1 MSRLLRDVIDIP
13 QRVDPGDL
21 VMDITATFDA
31 TGQAVRDYVVTDQ
44 LYEKLDEALELIH
57 TAVQTPKSLAA
68 YLHGSFGSGKSHF
81 MTILHAV
88 LNREQA
94 AEDKPRL
101 RPLVAKHQ
109 AWIQNRRFLL
119 VPFHLVGAESLDAA
133 ILSGYV
139 KRVRELHPEAP
150 TPPVYRDDHLLA
162 NGAMLRERM
171 GDQAFIAALPG
182 RAADEDDWDDDAPA
196 TEPSVAR
203 TPWTGAEL
211 DAAFRAAP
219 GDPLRGELISA
230 LLDSL
235 LSAYGGSVH
244 GDRTAFVPLETG
256 LAEISRHAKSLGY
269 DAVVLFLDELILWLN
284 GHLANLEF
292 VTTEANKLVK
302 LVESGDAGRPVP
314 IVSFIARQRDIAE
327 LVGKEVAGAD
337 VVSLEDTIKYL
348 ERSFSTI
355 TLADN
360 NLPDIAQE
368 RVLKPK
374 DDAAR
379 RVLDEAFAQ
388 LPRDRSEVW
397 DTLLD
402 ASGLTHADAGAFRKF
417 YPFSP
422 ALINTLIAISGALQ
436 RERTGLKVLREMLV
450 ARRDDLEVGQLIP
463 LGDLWDILSDGAVQP
478 FSNRLKHEF
487 EAAKEFYDKK
497 VRPFLLQTHGL
508 TAASLRGLDHQHPYR
523 MDDRLIKTLLLA
535 ALAPDVPAIKKLT
548 AGKVAALNYGSIR
561 TRVEGMEPSK
571 VVERLKQ
578 LSGQFGEIRYTKDS
592 DTPVFSL
599 HLTGINIDA
608 ILSELPANVDT
619 EGNRQILVRDLLWS
633 EFDVADRESF
643 NPHIDVVW
651 RGTKRT
657 VGLVFGNIRDSGS
670 LSDTQFDTDSP
681 EEARIVFDFPFD
693 TGTHG
698 PHEDLSRIGELQ
710 QRGKNGPVI
719 CWLPSFIT
727 DQRRDDLGRLLKLRF
742 LLGNERRINEY
753 ASGLSSADRQKARN
767 QIEWLRDSL
776 TSELKGVLKQAYG
789 TWQPMPAN
797 IGTEIE
803 EHVVCMDATHR
814 PRLHVGH
821 SFSDALLYL
830 TDNLFNHLY
839 PKHPDFDPQNK
850 TRTAIRAAELRTV
863 LDVITVV
870 AAEGGRAEVERGSRK
885 VMSKIAHPLRL
896 GEMQQE
902 AFFQLGTEWR
912 DRINQRAGNLPV
924 LDVKDLL
931 AWLEETELRGA
942 DRMVR
947 NLVVVQYALTDNRVW
962 IRHGTRVTA
971 PTLDG
976 IDTTY
981 SLRAQELPSR
991 DDFETALT
999 RAQHL
1004 FAVPTRNVYSA
1015 PNVARLASAV
1025 RDSAGRLADPATGLV
1040 RALEKRAPEL
1050 GLDTEAREGRLVTAR
1065 AAADLLARIGRLDEP
1080 TPLIRFLAGESLP
1093 ASDDTVGTS
1102 MAQAEAV
1109 RRALEDE
1116 TDWTLIDDLRE
1127 LSKRE
1132 GDIGAEARRVLGG
1145 LVDIA
1150 GADESVGSS
1159 LPPVLKNVRASA
1171 ISLLRE
1177 ASNTTVR
1184 PGPVTTTSGSPS
1196 ATPGGTSPQ
1205 GQGPTSAD
1213 QVPIIVESE
1222 DTGLADDG
1230 RPGGAARRG
1239 GGTRRVRA
1247 AKLDDLVA
1255 ELRRMYADWPD
1266 AEVEIS
1272 WRLVSGE

>member
-1 MSRLLRDVIDIP
+1 MTRLLRDVIDIP

-31 TGQAVRDYVVTDQ
+31 TAQAVRDYVVTDQ
-44 LYEKLDEALELIH
+44 LYDKLDEALELIR
-57 TAVQTPKSLAA
+57 TAVQTPQSMAA

-81 MTILHAV
+81 MTILHAMV
-88 LNREQA
+88 NREQEA
-94 AEDKPRL
+94 REKPRL
-101 RPLVAKHQ
+101 QPLVAKHR
-109 AWIQNRRFLL
+109 AWIEGRRFLL

-139 KRVRELHPEAP
+139 KRVRELHPDAA
-150 TPPVYRDDHLLA
+150 TPAVYRDDHLLD

-171 GDQAFIAALPG
+171 GDQAFIGALQG

-196 TEPSVAR
+196 MGSLAAR
-203 TPWTGAEL
+203 TPWTGEEL
-211 DAAFRAAP
+211 NDAFRAAP
-219 GDPLRGELISA
+219 GDPLRNELISA

-235 LSAYGGSVH
+235 LSAYKSSVH

-302 LVESGDAGRPVP
+302 LVESGDAGRPAP

-337 VVSLEDTIKYL
+337 VVSLEDTIRYL

-355 TLADN
+355 KLADN

-374 DDAAR
+374 NDTAR
-379 RVLDEAFAQ
+379 KVLDEAFTQ

-402 ASGLTHADAGAFRKF
+402 ASGLTSADSDAFRKF

-450 ARRDDLEVGQLIP
+450 VRRDDLEVGQLIP

-487 EAAKEFYDKK
+487 EAAKDFYDKK

-508 TAASLRGLDHQHPYR
+508 TTAQLRGLPHQHPYR

-535 ALAPDVPAIKKLT
+535 ALAPDVPAMKRLT
-548 AGKVAALNYGSIR
+548 AGKIAALNYGSIR
-561 TRVEGMEPSK
+561 SRVEGMEPSK
-571 VVERLKQ
+571 VIERLKQ
-578 LSGQFGEIRYTKDS
+578 LSGQFGEIRYTKET
-592 DTPVFSL
+592 DTPIFSL

-608 ILSELPANVDT
+608 ILSDLPANVDT
-619 EGNRQILVRDLLWS
+619 EGNRRLLVKDLLWS
-633 EFDVADRESF
+633 ELEVTDRESF

-670 LSDTQFDTDSP
+670 LSDTQFDVDPS

-719 CWLPSFIT
+719 CWLPSFVT

-742 LLGNERRINEY
+742 LVDNDRRINEF
-753 ASGLSSADRQKARN
+753 ASGLSSADRQKALN
-767 QIEWLRDSL
+767 QMAWQRDSL

-789 TWQPMPAN
+789 TLQPMPTN
-797 IGTEIE
+797 IDTEID

-821 SFSDALLYL
+821 SFSDALVYL

-850 TRTAIRAAELRTV
+850 TRTAIRAAEFRTV
-863 LDVITVV
+863 LDVITLV
-870 AAEGGRAEVERGSRK
+870 ASEGGRAEVERSARK

-902 AFFQLGTEWR
+902 AFFQLSNEWR

-924 LDVKDLL
+924 VDVKDLL
-931 AWLEETELRGA
+931 NWLDETELRGA
-942 DRMVR
+942 ERLVR
-947 NLVVVQYALTDNRVW
+947 NLVVAHYALTDNRVW
-962 IRHGTRVTA
+962 IRHGMPVSA

-976 IDTTY
+976 IDATY
-981 SLRAQELPSR
+981 SLRAQVLPSR
-991 DDFETALT
+991 DDFEAALT

-1015 PNVARLASAV
+1015 PNIGRLFSSV
-1025 RDSAGRLADPATGLV
+1025 RDSAQHLADPATGLV
-1040 RALEKRAPEL
+1040 RALENRAVDL
-1050 GLDTEAREGRLVTAR
+1050 GLDTEAEQGRLVTAR
-1065 AAADLLARIGRLDEP
+1065 AASDLLARLVRLNEP
-1080 TPLIRFLAGESLP
+1080 TPLIRFLAGELLP
-1093 ASDDTVGTS
+1093 VSDATVGTS
-1102 MAQAEAV
+1102 AAQAEAV

-1116 TDWTLIDDLRE
+1116 TDWNLIDDLRE

-1132 GDIGAEARRVLGG
+1132 GSIGAEALRVLDQ
-1145 LVDIA
+1145 LADTA
-1150 GADESVGSS
+1150 NADESADSC
-1159 LPPVLKNVRASA
+1159 LPSTLRSVRASA

-1184 PGPVTTTSGSPS
+1184 TGSAATSGSPP
-1196 ATPGGTSPQ
+1196 APGGTSPQ

-1213 QVPIIVESE
+1213 HVPVSIQGGNS
-1222 DTGLADDG
+1222 GLAGNDAT
-1230 RPGGAARRG
+1230 PGGTARRNSEA
-1239 GGTRRVRA
+1239 RRVRA
-1247 AKLDDLVA
+1247 AGLNELIA
-1255 ELRRMYADWPD
+1255 ELQRVYREQPG
-1266 AEVEIS
+1266 AELEIS

>member
-1 MSRLLRDVIDIP
+1 MSRLLRDLIDIP
-13 QRVDPGDL
+13 RRVDPGDL

-31 TGQAVRDYVVTDQ
+31 TEQAVRDYVVTDQ
-44 LYEKLDEALELIH
+44 LYEKLDEALELIR
-57 TAVQTPKSLAA
+57 TAVQTPQSMAA

-88 LNREQA
+88 VNREPA
-94 AEDKPRL
+94 AENKPRL
-101 RPLVAKHQ
+101 QPLVTKHQ

-119 VPFHLVGAESLDAA
+119 VPFHLVGSESLDAA

-139 KRVRELHPEAP
+139 KRVRELHPEAS
-150 TPPVYRDDHLLA
+150 TPPVYRDDHLLV
-162 NGAMLRERM
+162 NGRILRERM
-171 GDQAFIAALPG
+171 GDQAFIDALPG

-196 TEPSVAR
+196 ADPSGPR
-203 TPWTGAEL
+203 TPWTCTEL
-211 DAAFRAAP
+211 DAAFHAPP
-219 GDPLRGELISA
+219 GDQLRNELISA

-235 LSAYGGSVH
+235 LSAYRSSVH

-256 LAEISRHAKSLGY
+256 LAEISRHAKNIGY

-379 RVLDEAFAQ
+379 KMLDEAFAQ

-402 ASGLTHADAGAFRKF
+402 ASGLTHADAEAFRKF

-478 FSNRLKHEF
+478 FSNRLRHEF
-487 EAAKEFYDKK
+487 EAAKDFYDKK

-508 TAASLRGLDHQHPYR
+508 TAADLRSLPHQHPYR

-571 VVERLKQ
+571 VVERLRQ

-592 DTPVFSL
+592 ETPVFSL
-599 HLTGINIDA
+599 HLTGVNIDA

-657 VGLVFGNIRDSGS
+657 VGLVFGNIRDAGS
-670 LSDTQFDTDSP
+670 LSDTQFDFDPP

-693 TGTHG
+693 TGTHN
-698 PHEDLSRIGELQ
+698 PHEDLSRIGDLQ

-727 DQRRDDLGRLLKLRF
+727 AQRRDDLGRLLKLRY
-742 LLGNERRINEY
+742 LLGNDRRINEF
-753 ASGLSSADRQKARN
+753 ASGLSSRDRQKALN
-767 QIEWLRDSL
+767 QMAWLRDSL

-789 TWQPMPAN
+789 TLQPMQTN
-797 IGTEIE
+797 IATEVD

-821 SFSDALLYL
+821 SFFDALVYL
-830 TDNLFNHLY
+830 TDNLFTHLY

-850 TRTAIRAAELRTV
+850 SRAAVRAAELRTV

-870 AAEGGRAEVERGSRK
+870 AAEGGRAEVERNSRK
-885 VMSKIAHPLRL
+885 VMYKIAHPLRL

-902 AFFQLGTEWR
+902 AFFKLGNEWR
-912 DRINQRAGNLPV
+912 DRINQWAGNVPV

-931 AWLEETELRGA
+931 KWLEENELRGT
-942 DRMVR
+942 DRLVR
-947 NLVVVQYALTDNRVW
+947 NLIVSHYALTDNRMW
-962 IRHGTRVTA
+962 IRHGTRVSA
-971 PTLDG
+971 PSLDG

-981 SLRAQELPSR
+981 SLRAQELPSQ
-991 DDFETALT
+991 DDFETALE
-999 RAQHL
+999 RAQRL
-1004 FAVPTRNVYSA
+1004 FAVPIRKVYSA
-1015 PNVARLASAV
+1015 PNVGRLCSAV
-1025 RDSAGRLADPATGLV
+1025 RDRAAHLVGPNTGLV
-1040 RALEKRAPEL
+1040 RALEKRAGEL
-1050 GLDTEAREGRLVTAR
+1050 GIDADARQGRLHTMRV
-1065 AAADLLARIGRLDEP
+1065 AADLLARIGRLDEP
-1080 TPLIRFLAGESLP
+1080 TPLIRFLAGERLP
-1093 ASDDTVGTS
+1093 ATDETVGTS

-1109 RRALEDE
+1109 RRALEVE
-1116 TDWTLIDDLRE
+1116 TDWTLIKDLRE
-1127 LSKRE
+1127 LGKRE
-1132 GDIGAEARRVLGG
+1132 GSIGTQARRVLDN
-1145 LVDIA
+1145 LADTA
-1150 GADESVGSS
+1150 NSDESSDTS
-1159 LPPVLKNVRASA
+1159 LPSALKDVRASA

-1177 ASNTTVR
+1177 ASNATIQ
-1184 PGPVTTTSGSPS
+1184 PGPVT
-1196 ATPGGTSPQ
+1196 PGDISLQ
-1205 GQGPTSAD
+1205 GQNPMSAD
-1213 QVPIIVESE
+1213 QVPVTVQAG
-1222 DTGLADDG
+1222 DTGLVGNDAQQGSADQ
-1230 RPGGAARRG
+1230 RSGGV
-1239 GGTRRVRA
+1239 RRVRA
-1247 AKLDDLVA
+1247 SELDELVA
-1255 ELRRMYADWPD
+1255 ELRRVFSKGPG
-1266 AEVEIS
+1266 VELEIG
-1272 WRLVSGE
+1272 WRAVGGE